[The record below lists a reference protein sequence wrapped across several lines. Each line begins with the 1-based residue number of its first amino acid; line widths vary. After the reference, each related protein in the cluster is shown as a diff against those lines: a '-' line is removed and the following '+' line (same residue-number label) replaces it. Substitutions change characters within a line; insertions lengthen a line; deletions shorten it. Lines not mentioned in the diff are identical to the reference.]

1 MRIENGL
8 NMKTKWI
15 FGQKSSKNEDL
26 QNFLATLQ
34 RRNHIIGQNNKDT
47 KKYIFSKLF
56 YSIDGTV
63 DLSGNN
69 VENLPWTYLG
79 QVPFLVKTGPGV
91 DTIIK
96 KTTNHPTPPTTNFFG
111 ATTNIFKAFSS
122 SRSNFFMPLIL
133 PTLWL
138 VFQSNF
144 SFKVAKVFM
153 FA

>member
-1 MRIENGL
+1 MKIENGL

-15 FGQKSSKNEDL
+15 FGQKSSKNKDL
-26 QNFLATLQ
+26 QNFVATLQ
-34 RRNHIIGQNNKDT
+34 SRNHIIGQNNKDT

-96 KTTNHPTPPTTNFFG
+96 QTTHPPPHHKLFQ
-111 ATTNIFKAFSS
+111 SS
-122 SRSNFFMPLIL
+122 SCFF
-133 PTLWL
+133 
-138 VFQSNF
+138 
-144 SFKVAKVFM
+144 
-153 FA
+153 

>member
-1 MRIENGL
+1 MKIENGL

-47 KKYIFSKLF
+47 K
-56 YSIDGTV
+56 
-63 DLSGNN
+63 NN

-96 KTTNHPTPPTTNFFG
+96 QTTPPPPPNHKLF
-111 ATTNIFKAFSS
+111 
-122 SRSNFFMPLIL
+122 
-133 PTLWL
+133 
-138 VFQSNF
+138 
-144 SFKVAKVFM
+144 
-153 FA
+153 